1 MTDLS
6 QIICNDKRQ
15 DQGLV
20 LYSRWVQS
28 SEDILGVSDT
38 PCTLIESRTVV
49 FWKMSREI
57 EKTREWEKNS
67 EI

>member
-20 LYSRWVQS
+20 LQS
-28 SEDILGVSDT
+28 SEDILGVGDT

-57 EKTREWEKNS
+57 EKTREREKNS